1 MTKNSSSKT
10 NLNLPNIIT
19 LFRLFLIPL
28 FIFIYFRDPEKNLLY
43 SVIIFFI
50 AGLSDLL
57 DGYLAR
63 KNNQVTIFGTVMDP
77 LADKLMLLT
86 ALVSYAVSGIIP
98 YAILI
103 LVGVKESIMI
113 IGGLVVYR
121 WGIINP
127 ANYIGK
133 FVTFSFYIGI
143 LALLF
148 KPAVGIVLLFISAGL
163 SFIAGLSY
171 IKSTVEKRKEK
182 NLQN

>member
-1 MTKNSSSKT
+1 MMKTNSSK
-10 NLNLPNIIT
+10 NILNLPNIIT
-19 LFRLFLIPL
+19 LFRLLLIPL
-28 FIFIYFRDPEKNLLY
+28 FIFVYFKNPENNLLF

-63 KNNQVTIFGTVMDP
+63 KNNQVTTFGTVMDP

-103 LVGVKESIMI
+103 LVAFKESVMI

-127 ANYIGK
+127 ANSMGK

-148 KPAVGIVLLFISAGL
+148 NPTVGIVLLFISAGL

-171 IKSTVEKRKEK
+171 VKSTVDKRNETKS
-182 NLQN
+182 